1 MLSQFDFSL
10 DLYYTKKLDQETY
23 GGIVCGKL
31 ILAKLGRLP
40 HNNSCPKAR
49 VQGANKGLA
58 SPNGDRMEL
67 AMSNAQN
74 YNKALNLA
82 AQSHTD
88 KYNAT
93 KARVLATGVE
103 LSDDA
108 FDALYRAAVGT
119 SGLICTAPTE
129 ISDAHADA
137 LDLLVAFL
145 NANRDEWFTFSD
157 LCGRSGAIK
166 TSKTRD
172 WNGNTYTT
180 LDNKNTRDILK
191 EFFDRLIKAK
201 VFEVDTMVFKSN
213 GTNVLYVYKAR

>member
-1 MLSQFDFSL
+1 
-10 DLYYTKKLDQETY
+10 
-23 GGIVCGKL
+23 
-31 ILAKLGRLP
+31 
-40 HNNSCPKAR
+40 
-49 VQGANKGLA
+49 
-58 SPNGDRMEL
+58 
-67 AMSNAQN
+67 MSNAQN

-119 SGLICTAPTE
+119 SGLIGAAPTE

-145 NANRDEWFTFSD
+145 NANRNEWFTFSD

-166 TSKTRD
+166 TRD
-172 WNGNTYTT
+172 WNGNTHTT
-180 LDNKNTRDILK
+180 LDDKYTRDILK